1 MLVHEKYLEKKI
13 CAVLYMRNI
22 WEKKI
27 CAVLFV
33 FLVSLFTKAGAGASG
48 HRADTEHR
56 DSLCPSF

>member
-1 MLVHEKYLEKKI
+1 MLVHEKYLEKKNL
-13 CAVLYMRNI
+13 CCMVHEKYL
-22 WEKKI
+22 EKKI